1 MQFTEME
8 QMSLFKVIAAVLH
21 LGNLTF
27 ESERDDTARLTA
39 AAQSSVEKLCKVLG
53 VPFAE
58 FTRSLLKPKI
68 KAGKDWVT
76 QARTVEQVYYS
87 IEALARSLY
96 ERMFG
101 ELVERINQSIY
112 TPSHKST
119 FIGVLDIAGFE
130 IFEVY
135 FNQLICS

>member
-1 MQFTEME
+1 
-8 QMSLFKVIAAVLH
+8 MSLFKVIAAVLH
-21 LGNLTF
+21 LGNLAF
-27 ESERDDTARLTA
+27 ESDREDQARLLPSAQA
-39 AAQSSVEKLCKVLG
+39 AVEKVCHVLG
-53 VPFAE
+53 IPSQE

-76 QARTVEQVYYS
+76 QARNCEQVLYS
-87 IEALARSLY
+87 IESLARAIY

-112 TPSHKST
+112 TPSSKST

-130 IFEVY
+130 IFDVY
-135 FNQLICS
+135 SLSSLQIDE